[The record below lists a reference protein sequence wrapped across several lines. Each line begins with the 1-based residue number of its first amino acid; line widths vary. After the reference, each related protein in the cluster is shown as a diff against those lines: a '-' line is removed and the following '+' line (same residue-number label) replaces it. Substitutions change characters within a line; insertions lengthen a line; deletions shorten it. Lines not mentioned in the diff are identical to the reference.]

1 METAEAW
8 QTALEAK
15 TTPSILALSR
25 QGLAQFRH
33 GDMAENKT
41 AKGAYVAVDCGGKR
55 QITLL
60 ASGSEVSI
68 AIDAQK
74 QLADS
79 GINAAVVSVP
89 CLDLF
94 AMQDAA
100 YRLQVLGKTP
110 RIAVEAGLRQS
121 WDWLLGE
128 TDSFIGMTSFGA
140 SAPIDDLYNHFGITA
155 DAVVAAAKHQIG

>member
-1 METAEAW
+1 VETAEAW

-41 AKGAYVAVDCGGKR
+41 AKGAYVAVDCDGTR

-60 ASGSEVSI
+60 ASGSEVGI

-100 YRLQVLGKTP
+100 YRSQVLGKTP
-110 RIAVEAGLRQS
+110 RIAIEAGLRQS
-121 WDWLLGE
+121 WDWLLDE
-128 TDSFIGMTSFGA
+128 TDSFIGMTGFGA

-155 DAVVAAAKHQIG
+155 DAVVAAAKRQIG